1 MRALNFDLAALFQ
14 RTKYLLQNRAAGAD
28 RILADF
34 LFLLANHQKQAV
46 QRLAGDVLLDVR
58 IFFFDQPETGS
69 LARKFVVLSSQ
80 TDFFSGLGYHGQK
93 FHPQRGAGLI
103 NKELGYRGIAASQNI
118 FGIVDV
124 HGLDRADQ
132 QIPPHRHSGFGGPV
146 DRGHQLINALTL
158 TQSFHQFG
166 CIFEV
171 TWQRN
176 ANFRVTQESIRLAKQ
191 GNRRQRTF
199 LKGRFEAGAGFSIA
213 DTAQIAQ
220 RQRMG
225 LAVSG
230 GNQQAQRAGTGLV
243 KISTLHDEGLP
254 LKKIFP
260 QAVCRLLLAGVLALG
275 GTAFLSGCGGAQAAP
290 ESTFV
295 LLDGSKKT
303 TADFKGKVTLVN
315 FWATSCVTCVAEMPK
330 LVATHNKYKNQ
341 GYDTLAVAMSY
352 DPPNYVVNF
361 FETRQLPFKVA
372 IDNTGAAAKAWGD
385 VQLTPTTFLV
395 NKRGQIVKQFVGE
408 PDFTALHQLIEKL
421 LAET

>member
-1 MRALNFDLAALFQ
+1 M
-14 RTKYLLQNRAAGAD
+14 
-28 RILADF
+28 
-34 LFLLANHQKQAV
+34 
-46 QRLAGDVLLDVR
+46 
-58 IFFFDQPETGS
+58 
-69 LARKFVVLSSQ
+69 
-80 TDFFSGLGYHGQK
+80 
-93 FHPQRGAGLI
+93 
-103 NKELGYRGIAASQNI
+103 
-118 FGIVDV
+118 
-124 HGLDRADQ
+124 
-132 QIPPHRHSGFGGPV
+132 
-146 DRGHQLINALTL
+146 
-158 TQSFHQFG
+158 
-166 CIFEV
+166 
-171 TWQRN
+171 
-176 ANFRVTQESIRLAKQ
+176 
-191 GNRRQRTF
+191 
-199 LKGRFEAGAGFSIA
+199 
-213 DTAQIAQ
+213 
-220 RQRMG
+220 
-225 LAVSG
+225 
-230 GNQQAQRAGTGLV
+230 
-243 KISTLHDEGLP
+243 
-254 LKKIFP
+254 
-260 QAVCRLLLAGVLALG
+260 LLAGVLALG

-408 PDFTALHQLIEKL
+408 PDFTALHPLIEKL